1 MLPTTL
7 SAIHVQPSTLPT
19 TLSAIY
25 VQASN
30 AAIDTSR
37 RIYNS
42 GLGTATTNLANAICG
57 QNTGQHIYIEAGP
70 QVEDV
75 FMNEKLSFWDNW
87 LT

>member
-1 MLPTTL
+1 ML
-7 SAIHVQPSTLPT
+7 PSTLN
-19 TLSAIY
+19 AIY

-42 GLGTATTNLANAICG
+42 ALSTATTNLANAICG

-70 QVEDV
+70 QVLSSGV
-75 FMNEKLSFWDNW
+75 LPNERRGILMF
-87 LT
+87 